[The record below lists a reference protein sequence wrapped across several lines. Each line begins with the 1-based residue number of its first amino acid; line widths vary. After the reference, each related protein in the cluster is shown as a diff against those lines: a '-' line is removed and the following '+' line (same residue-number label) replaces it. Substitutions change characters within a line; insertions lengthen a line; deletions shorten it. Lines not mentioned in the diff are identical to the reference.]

1 MSRTVTVNFSDAEWY
16 RLKQKVLEAVDG
28 ELYHIID
35 CSDGDIRIKNVTNE
49 GTYAMEFDVR
59 CVGEDGLGQRC
70 THHLT
75 LDDLIHAYWSLPDRT
90 HCTNSDILDDP
101 DACSVVILIQQA
113 IYGEV
118 IFG

>member
-28 ELYHIID
+28 ELYHASD
-35 CSDGDIRIKNVTNE
+35 CSDGDLRIKNVTNE
-49 GTYAMEFDVR
+49 STYAMEFDVYDD
-59 CVGEDGLGQRC
+59 GEGSGQEC

-75 LDDLIHAYWSLPDRT
+75 LDDLIHAYWSLPDRVHYT
-90 HCTNSDILDDP
+90 DSDILDDP

-118 IFG
+118 IYA

>member
-1 MSRTVTVNFSDAEWY
+1 MSKVVTMITFSDKEWAKQ
-16 RLKQKVLEAVDG
+16 KQKVLEAIDG
-28 ELYHIID
+28 ELHHVTD

-49 GTYAMEFDVR
+49 GTHALEFDVDDD
-59 CVGEDGLGQRC
+59 GEGSGKTW

-75 LDDLIHAYWSLPDRT
+75 LDDLLDAYWSLPDRT
-90 HCTNSDILDDP
+90 HCTDSDILDDP

-118 IFG
+118 IYA

>member
-1 MSRTVTVNFSDAEWY
+1 MSRTITVNFSDAEWY

-28 ELYHIID
+28 ELHHITY

-49 GTYAMEFDVR
+49 STYAMEFNVSDNG
-59 CVGEDGLGQRC
+59 VGSGNRW

-75 LDDLIHAYWSLPDRT
+75 LDDLLDAYWSLPDRV

-101 DACSVVILIQQA
+101 DACSVAILIQQA

-118 IFG
+118 IYA